1 MVVDTGRRDLEER
14 IKQVLSTSPLA
25 PYALQVRERD
35 GAVYLQGVVDVF
47 AEKEEAERLIGNIP
61 GVKRVENG
69 ITVCTDGAINDEDIK
84 FEVSEELLSDPQVPK
99 TVGLEVVK
107 GRVRLVGEVKNLAEK
122 EAAMKAAGRARGVR
136 EVSSELQV
144 GEEKEID
151 DINLVNQVKEK
162 LYNHDT
168 LLARAVQVTAK
179 GGTVRLTGLVNQT
192 DMEFLEEL
200 VSKVSGVKRIENE
213 VEVRPGPLSEAVTE
227 LIDRLNAD
235 PFLRNASINYSWE
248 KGQLI
253 IEGEVH
259 SRQEKRKVE
268 KALHQV
274 LEGMSREIPMVE
286 NRLRLVETSTYS

>member
-162 LYNHDT
+162 LIT
-168 LLARAVQVTAK
+168 MIRFWP
-179 GGTVRLTGLVNQT
+179 VRY
-192 DMEFLEEL
+192 
-200 VSKVSGVKRIENE
+200 
-213 VEVRPGPLSEAVTE
+213 
-227 LIDRLNAD
+227 RLQRRGEPSDLPVWSIKPTWSSWKNSS
-235 PFLRNASINYSWE
+235 LR
-248 KGQLI
+248 
-253 IEGEVH
+253 
-259 SRQEKRKVE
+259 
-268 KALHQV
+268 
-274 LEGMSREIPMVE
+274 
-286 NRLRLVETSTYS
+286 